1 MDLSSLQATLGVR
14 DERPSDDFVEP
25 DTDGPSVVDEIF
37 ARHRN
42 STQPE
47 SQQLRLILTSVLEV
61 ISAEGLQPTPT
72 ALFAAVMS
80 SLQRPETIS
89 NPEVTAAMCNLL
101 SAILGRVPTS
111 ILRSRAVQTGQVLV
125 SVIEHSG
132 TKGAVAKAGVPC
144 LCQLLAAMGPTDWPA
159 LSRGFGIII
168 TTCLDHQPKLRKKA
182 QSGLVDILAALQTVP
197 TALAPASEAVLKLS
211 QKVLPGPQAA
221 AQAAAA
227 ASSRKRQ
234 QAEEAITA
242 SVADALHLM
251 GALKHCISLLSG
263 SSAQGICE
271 LLLRLYPLRQPL
283 LTRHTTDTLAALCA
297 SSASHM
303 SPRALSDLLS
313 AVLLSEDSW
322 DKRDASS
329 SLAMTRL
336 LEEGVLKLA
345 AADPALSAAVL
356 PRIVHVLVPQ
366 LASHQEGV
374 RRSTTMALKNIINAG
389 LQESEVASA
398 VAAVAAAAGNGSSK
412 KGGTRNKMSSVQR
425 IVSAVESAL
434 GPQYRDAW
442 EGSLSVA
449 GELLEKLGTSPQ
461 AAELATGLVL
471 RIGQLCAG
479 ADDLAATA
487 VDNDDEDGD
496 EQQDEEA
503 RLTMAA
509 QTTLGVALRALGPEA
524 VLYVLPLQLVEGLEG
539 TDEARTWL
547 LPLLRTHIR
556 NTNVDYWHKAL
567 LPLARAMGSRAAA
580 AGKNSARQ
588 QEAQVCLT
596 LEAQIWAT
604 LPSFC
609 SWAEDIGNAFP
620 SLSKAIAPAFE
631 KLSDLRTP
639 ICNALRRLASQS
651 RQAMRYHGQTIGHAD
666 PTVTMEESENTKH
679 SSSLEEDLIAEEE
692 HDTVPTTITLETA
705 QNAVQV
711 LQKDAETWLPLLLNS
726 FVTTP
731 ANQRGH
737 IGAAVAAYACI
748 CDPSSIATLFRA
760 AIIKLMKVQEQ
771 MRSGELGRDA
781 VFEGGES
788 DTERVC
794 TFMEAALLLAGGLD
808 VAGIQVLWKAAIP
821 GTKEKDPAIQKKS
834 YKIIAYL
841 CESRQDFVLPH
852 FADVLRILLEGTGT
866 AVSAAKRYRLRC
878 LKASILEL
886 VTWEGEALD
895 LSSLPGL
902 HNDGGNFKYGV
913 GAGGS
918 SGARLVITPMVTE
931 IILCVKEANKRT
943 RAAAFDLL
951 IEVATAMH
959 EAEPPT
965 INVNDNDDEEL
976 AASASAQGGGL
987 HSLVTIVLGGL
998 IGSTPHMISAS
1009 VMALARLLFE
1019 FAPVLA
1025 GLVPALLPSV
1035 LLLLRSKAREVIKAV
1050 LGFVKVVVMRLP
1062 TAELLK
1068 FTPAICEGILLWAE
1082 DSKNKFRLKVRVI
1095 LERIARRCGFEALE
1109 TAVPEAH
1116 RALLTHIR
1124 KQHHRK
1130 ERKKNSG
1137 GATEMD
1143 WNGAGVDGDND
1154 QEDGRSRKSK
1164 AGTAR
1169 TARTAAKSA
1178 WNSEMFSDE
1187 EDDDDLGLRGGG
1199 GGGGAGG
1206 RSDGGK
1212 TLRSVG
1218 GKSGVTGS
1226 RSVRSA
1232 AHQAGGNI
1240 NGRRL
1245 PSSGSGD
1252 DPVDLLDAGIARK
1265 MVRGG
1270 VIGGGGG
1277 GSGSKK
1283 ISAKDIDFETNKD
1296 GRMVI
1301 REEVPLIG
1309 KRKRNNNDAADAGFD
1324 SGDSD
1329 FEDLKGYS
1337 GLALA
1342 LKGSKSVAQAQSIA
1356 ASLGGKSL
1364 GAKSMG
1370 ARSMGGRSQRTSAT
1384 AASDG
1389 KQNRR
1394 GGQHSGDRFK
1404 AKKSGAG
1411 GDVKGSSKVEPYAY
1425 WPLDR
1430 KMLNRRVQKTKTAK
1444 SGLDRVVSAAKAG
1457 TAKGQKA
1464 KRARN

>member
-1 MDLSSLQATLGVR
+1 
-14 DERPSDDFVEP
+14 
-25 DTDGPSVVDEIF
+25 
-37 ARHRN
+37 
-42 STQPE
+42 
-47 SQQLRLILTSVLEV
+47 
-61 ISAEGLQPTPT
+61 
-72 ALFAAVMS
+72 
-80 SLQRPETIS
+80 
-89 NPEVTAAMCNLL
+89 
-101 SAILGRVPTS
+101 
-111 ILRSRAVQTGQVLV
+111 
-125 SVIEHSG
+125 
-132 TKGAVAKAGVPC
+132 
-144 LCQLLAAMGPTDWPA
+144 
-159 LSRGFGIII
+159 
-168 TTCLDHQPKLRKKA
+168 
-182 QSGLVDILAALQTVP
+182 
-197 TALAPASEAVLKLS
+197 
-211 QKVLPGPQAA
+211 
-221 AQAAAA
+221 
-227 ASSRKRQ
+227 
-234 QAEEAITA
+234 
-242 SVADALHLM
+242 
-251 GALKHCISLLSG
+251 
-263 SSAQGICE
+263 
-271 LLLRLYPLRQPL
+271 
-283 LTRHTTDTLAALCA
+283 
-297 SSASHM
+297 
-303 SPRALSDLLS
+303 
-313 AVLLSEDSW
+313 
-322 DKRDASS
+322 
-329 SLAMTRL
+329 
-336 LEEGVLKLA
+336 
-345 AADPALSAAVL
+345 
-356 PRIVHVLVPQ
+356 
-366 LASHQEGV
+366 
-374 RRSTTMALKNIINAG
+374 
-389 LQESEVASA
+389 
-398 VAAVAAAAGNGSSK
+398 
-412 KGGTRNKMSSVQR
+412 
-425 IVSAVESAL
+425 
-434 GPQYRDAW
+434 
-442 EGSLSVA
+442 
-449 GELLEKLGTSPQ
+449 
-461 AAELATGLVL
+461 
-471 RIGQLCAG
+471 
-479 ADDLAATA
+479 
-487 VDNDDEDGD
+487 
-496 EQQDEEA
+496 
-503 RLTMAA
+503 
-509 QTTLGVALRALGPEA
+509 
-524 VLYVLPLQLVEGLEG
+524 
-539 TDEARTWL
+539 
-547 LPLLRTHIR
+547 
-556 NTNVDYWHKAL
+556 
-567 LPLARAMGSRAAA
+567 
-580 AGKNSARQ
+580 
-588 QEAQVCLT
+588 
-596 LEAQIWAT
+596 
-604 LPSFC
+604 
-609 SWAEDIGNAFP
+609 
-620 SLSKAIAPAFE
+620 
-631 KLSDLRTP
+631 
-639 ICNALRRLASQS
+639 
-651 RQAMRYHGQTIGHAD
+651 
-666 PTVTMEESENTKH
+666 MEESENNKL
-679 SSSLEEDLIAEEE
+679 SSSLEEEDLIAEEE
-692 HDTVPTTITLETA
+692 HDTVPTTITLENA
-705 QNAVQV
+705 QNAVHV
-711 LQKDAETWLPLLLNS
+711 LQNDAETWLPLLLSS

-737 IGAAVAAYACI
+737 IGAAVASYACI
-748 CDPSSIATLFRA
+748 CDPSSVATLFRA
-760 AIIKLMKVQEQ
+760 AIIKLMRVQEQ

-808 VAGIQVLWKAAIP
+808 IAGIQVLWKAAIP
-821 GTKEKDPAIQKKS
+821 GTKEKYPAIQKKS

-852 FADVLRILLEGTGT
+852 FTDVLRILLEGTGT

-878 LKASILEL
+878 LKAMILEL
-886 VTWEGEALD
+886 VAWEGEDID
-895 LSSLPGL
+895 LTSLPGL
-902 HNDGGNFKYGV
+902 DDERNLKS
-913 GAGGS
+913 GAGGAG
-918 SGARLVITPMVTE
+918 GAHRVITPMVTE

-951 IEVATAMH
+951 LEVATAMH

-965 INVNDNDDEEL
+965 ININEDDGNEEEPPA

-1025 GLVPALLPSV
+1025 GLVPTLLPSV

-1109 TAVPEAH
+1109 KAVPESH

-1130 ERKKNSG
+1130 ERKKNRN
-1137 GATEMD
+1137 GASEMD
-1143 WNGAGVDGDND
+1143 WNGAGVDDDED

-1199 GGGGAGG
+1199 HGGG
-1206 RSDGGK
+1206 RSEAGRTMQTD
-1212 TLRSVG
+1212 G
-1218 GKSGVTGS
+1218 GKSGVTAS

-1232 AHQAGGNI
+1232 PHQAGGKS

-1245 PSSGSGD
+1245 PSSGD
-1252 DPVDLLDAGIARK
+1252 DPIDLLDAGIARK

-1270 VIGGGGG
+1270 VISGGSSGGGGK
-1277 GSGSKK
+1277 S
-1283 ISAKDIDFETNKD
+1283 SAKDTDFETNKD

-1309 KRKRNNNDAADAGFD
+1309 KRKRSINDAADAGFD

-1337 GLALA
+1337 GLTLA

-1384 AASDG
+1384 GAGDG
-1389 KQNRR
+1389 KQNRH
-1394 GGQHSGDRFK
+1394 GGQHTGDRFK